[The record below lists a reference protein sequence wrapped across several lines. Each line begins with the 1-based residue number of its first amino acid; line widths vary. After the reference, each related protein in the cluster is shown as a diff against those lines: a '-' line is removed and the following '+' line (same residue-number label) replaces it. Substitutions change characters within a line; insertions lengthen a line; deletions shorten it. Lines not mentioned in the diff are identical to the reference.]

1 MLTELSL
8 HRLVDLKALVQ
19 PLVAFTR
26 QNELGSTQTVCDTL
40 ETIAKTVCEV
50 VSREDLPLG
59 SSVVNL
65 LVLGYPVSSEI
76 PHLRVAVCD
85 ILLHAKESS
94 LGCVFAVVHIL
105 ELLKVCLDIL
115 LSVLASVAGSLLS
128 LLSTT
133 LKFDLGLVTVAD
145 VCLLLLDEFLGEIEE
160 LLEVVTGVC
169 DGAGLESCR

>member
-1 MLTELSL
+1 M
-8 HRLVDLKALVQ
+8 
-19 PLVAFTR
+19 
-26 QNELGSTQTVCDTL
+26 
-40 ETIAKTVCEV
+40 
-50 VSREDLPLG
+50 
-59 SSVVNL
+59 NL

-105 ELLKVCLDIL
+105 ELLEVCLDIL
-115 LSVLASVAGSLLS
+115 LGVLASVAGSLLS